1 MTPDTSLNRT
11 RKGMPKSI
19 AEVHPELFHYTGA
32 LGLKGI
38 IESQTLWAT
47 HHGYLND
54 SREILEFQPRL
65 LAYLRPHIEAQIETL
80 IRVPANRNLVIKNG
94 GKDKIVSETV
104 PALIAG
110 IFTALLGKSEIPP
123 FSEPYI
129 TSFSTT
135 TDPNVAEH
143 GLLSQWRSYGQDGGY
158 AIVFDTLGMEQLRK
172 AEAEKWGHDLIGGD
186 VIYSNATE
194 SELVAEFG
202 DQLAAMKESV
212 LAILSGGI
220 DQLAI
225 EQMYPALLMCAC
237 RYKHWGFR
245 EEQEVRII
253 SALPVSEEVRT
264 QMNARGLLLKPRH
277 FRTRSGTTVP
287 YLALFDGIT
296 GASGSSLPIKRII
309 VGPHSD
315 GENRKRA
322 VQLLLRQ
329 HSVQAD
335 VSVSAIPYVG

>member
-1 MTPDTSLNRT
+1 
-11 RKGMPKSI
+11 MPQSI
-19 AEVHPELFHYTGA
+19 AEVHPELFHYTNV

-54 SREILEFQPRL
+54 SHEILEFQPRL
-65 LAYLRPHIEAQIETL
+65 LAYLRPHIEAHIEKL
-80 IRVPANRNLVIKNG
+80 ISVPANRDLVAKNG
-94 GKDKIVSETV
+94 GKEKIVLETV
-104 PALIAG
+104 PTLIAG
-110 IFTALLGKSEIPP
+110 IFTALLGKREIPP

-129 TSFSTT
+129 TSFSTA

-158 AIVFDTLGMEQLRK
+158 AIVFDTLGMEQLLK
-172 AEAEKWGHDLIGGD
+172 AEAEKWGHDIIGGD

-194 SELVAEFG
+194 SELVAEFAKE
-202 DQLAAMKESV
+202 LAVIQDSV
-212 LAILSGGI
+212 QAILHG
-220 DQLAI
+220 DLPD

-245 EEQEVRII
+245 EEQEVRLI
-253 SALPVSEEVRT
+253 SALPVSEEVQT
-264 QMNARGLLLKPRH
+264 QMNARGLPLKPRH

-296 GASGSSLPIKRII
+296 GTSGRSLPIKRII